1 MMMLTNTLGR
11 KTMDKLFKE
20 LQEEIKFLIEER
32 RTASAGQQVQIN
44 SELDR
49 LYNAKACLLKRG
61 V

>member
-1 MMMLTNTLGR
+1 
-11 KTMDKLFKE
+11 MDKLFKE

-32 RTASAGQQVQIN
+32 RNASAEQQVQIN
-44 SELDR
+44 SELDG

>member
-1 MMMLTNTLGR
+1 MMMLTNILER

-32 RTASAGQQVQIN
+32 RTASAEQQVQIN

-49 LYNAKACLLKRG
+49 LYNANALLLKRG